1 LVCPSSGSYAVTPV
15 STTALIL
22 STHACIYRLDLTCK
36 KIAFLGRCLYSNKV
50 TFLGLGAGNPS
61 SYPKYV
67 DCIGAI
73 AYALHVSVSCTS
85 DHRGGSRDG
94 AGWSAFRFA
103 RWRSMSAL
111 PMRCVQEQRAVSM
124 FFRLSR
130 SCLGKP
136 VFLSKEKR
144 LNTKA
149 VSAAGH
155 PLANSTSAF
164 ALFINLPARC
174 QPTSP
179 PFKHYARFGLHING

>member
-1 LVCPSSGSYAVTPV
+1 V
-15 STTALIL
+15 
-22 STHACIYRLDLTCK
+22 
-36 KIAFLGRCLYSNKV
+36 
-50 TFLGLGAGNPS
+50 
-61 SYPKYV
+61 
-67 DCIGAI
+67 
-73 AYALHVSVSCTS
+73 VSVSLRQMAQHVSLTYAVC
-85 DHRGGSRDG
+85 
-94 AGWSAFRFA
+94 A
-103 RWRSMSAL
+103 RAA
-111 PMRCVQEQRAVSM
+111 RCVHVLP
-124 FFRLSR
+124 FVPIL
-130 SCLGKP
+130 LGKP